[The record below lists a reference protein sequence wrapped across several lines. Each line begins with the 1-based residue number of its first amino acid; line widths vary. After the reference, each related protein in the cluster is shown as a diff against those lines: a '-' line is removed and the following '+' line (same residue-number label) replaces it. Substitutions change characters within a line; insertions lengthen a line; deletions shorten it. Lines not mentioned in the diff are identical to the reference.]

1 MDEINHAAQTPKQI
15 KSFDHVLG
23 HRYTISDGLAGMHVE
38 DIYQDRQGLLWI
50 ATADGGVSRFDGEH
64 FDTFGLGE
72 GLPHL
77 TVMTVTEDADGR
89 LLFGTLGGG
98 LAILGPC
105 GFQVYTIEHGLPCN
119 DILSLQLQ
127 TDGSIQVLTGTG
139 IGWFVGDR
147 CVERTTTIGDQP
159 IGRVYDVATDSAGT
173 TWLATLHRGVI
184 SLDGQCMDTD
194 FGATNGTRRWPWK
207 FAQDAAGRLWI
218 AFHYIGSEAVIGR
231 YDPQH
236 QQFDLIDMGS
246 ELEDGEMVR
255 HGIRDVRLDK
265 RGWLWVARRGVLM
278 YDGEDWHPFSARLS
292 GAHFA
297 DTRLT
302 YEDREGNIWVGLWG
316 DGLVFCD
323 SVSTQLYSEA
333 DGLPDREVRC
343 LDEDREGRI
352 WIGTAGG
359 LACLEDDQIR
369 PVATGHAVSALVVD
383 RQGQLWSGGPD
394 GQVFKWEGT
403 TPRAIAVAEADHH
416 EDITG
421 LCQDQIGRIRVCT
434 SQGRFGWIEADR
446 FTAFEERLPHP
457 CRTVLQDRDGVFW
470 IGTHGKRPALYRHTD
485 GLFLESELTKLET
498 VSYVNALYENEG
510 TLWVGT
516 ANGLFAFD
524 YHSQQVRWFT
534 MDQGGLS
541 ANGILSL
548 EVDQQGRIWIGT
560 SGGGVL
566 NYDGRTFQ
574 CVRLGRSLH
583 VNTVEA
589 ILCDSRGRLWFGT
602 RAGLIAYQPSQ
613 TPPGIVIRQAVGKC
627 ILEAP
632 QAVSCSESTPEIQ
645 IHFQGI
651 RFRGEAGTM
660 RYRHRLVG
668 HAPAAEWSAFTSD
681 NKVSYRD
688 VPAGE
693 FRFEVRVLDRDGLLS
708 DIASLDV
715 RVVSNEQNKSR
726 VLGARLLGQ
735 SQAIVR
741 LLEKVGQVA
750 ETNMTV
756 LVLGETGVG
765 KGLLT
770 RMIHDLNQRR
780 EQAFIQVN
788 CGAIPAGLIES
799 ELFGYEKGAFTG
811 AVARKIGCFE
821 RAHGGTLFLDE
832 IGDLPLDAQRTLLH
846 ILEEDCLTR
855 VGGGVSVPIDV
866 RVVAATNRDLK
877 KAIQEGT
884 FREDLFYRLSV
895 FPLVLPPLR
904 DHRED
909 IPILAAHFVA
919 QFAEELQRPVPSLGD
934 EVIAHLQA
942 HFWPGN
948 VRELK
953 HLIQRA
959 VVVCQGGVIQVEDV
973 PLSAEDED
981 EEGSPLLTASAP
993 PVEQGAGDKDEKRQI
1008 VEALQ
1013 VTNWVIYGDRG
1024 AARLLGV
1031 NPERLRSRMRVYGLR
1046 RPKKS
1051 W

>member
-1 MDEINHAAQTPKQI
+1 MVEEPSQSAQTPKQI

-23 HRYTISDGLAGMHVE
+23 HRYTVYDGLAGMHVE
-38 DIYQDRQGLLWI
+38 DIYQDCQGLLWI

-64 FDTFGLGE
+64 FDTFGLEE

-77 TVMTVTEDADGR
+77 TVMTITEDADGR

-98 LAILGPC
+98 LAVLGPR

-119 DILSLQLQ
+119 DVLSLQLQ
-127 TDGSIQVLTGTG
+127 ADGSIWVLTEEG

-184 SLDGQCMDTD
+184 NLDGQCMDAD

-218 AFHYIGSEAVIGR
+218 AFHYIGREAVIGR

-246 ELEDGEMVR
+246 ELEGGEMVR

-265 RGWLWVARRGVLM
+265 RGWLWAARRGVLV
-278 YDGEDWHPFSARLS
+278 YDGEDWHPFSARLPS
-292 GAHFA
+292 THFA

-316 DGLVFCD
+316 GGLVFCD
-323 SVSTQLYSEA
+323 PVSTQLYSEA
-333 DGLPDREVRC
+333 DGLPNKEIRC

-352 WIGTAGG
+352 WVGTAGG

-369 PVATGHAVSALVVD
+369 PVATGHAVSTLVVN
-383 RQGQLWSGGPD
+383 RQGQLWSGSPD

-403 TPRAIAVAEADHH
+403 TSRAIAVAEADHH

-421 LCQDQIGRIRVCT
+421 LCQDQTGCIRVCT

-446 FTAFEERLPHP
+446 FTAFEEQLSHP
-457 CRTVLQDRDGVFW
+457 CRSMLQDRDGVFW
-470 IGTHGKRPALYRHTD
+470 IGVHGKRPALYCHKD
-485 GLFLESELTKLET
+485 GLFRKSELTELET
-498 VSYVNALYENEG
+498 ISYVNALYEHEG

-516 ANGLFAFD
+516 ASGLFAFD
-524 YHSQQVRWFT
+524 YHSRQVRRFT
-534 MDQGGLS
+534 MDQGELS
-541 ANGILSL
+541 VNGILAL
-548 EVDQQGRIWIGT
+548 EADQQGRIWIGT

-566 NYDGRTFQ
+566 NYDGQTFQ
-574 CVRLGRSLH
+574 CMRLGKSVH

-602 RAGLIAYQPSQ
+602 RAGLIAYQPNQ
-613 TPPGIVIRQAVGKC
+613 TPPGLVIRQAMGEC
-627 ILEAP
+627 LLEPP
-632 QAVSCSESTPEIQ
+632 QALSCSESIPEIQ

-651 RFRGEAGTM
+651 RFRGGARTM
-660 RYRHRLVG
+660 RYSHRLVG
-668 HAPAAEWSAFTSD
+668 HAPVAEWSAFTSD
-681 NKVSYRD
+681 NEVSYRD

-693 FRFEVRVLDRDGLLS
+693 FRFEVRALDWDGLLS

-715 RVVSNEQNKSR
+715 RVVPDEQNKSR
-726 VLGARLLGQ
+726 ALDTSVLGQ
-735 SQAIVR
+735 SEAMTR
-741 LLEKVGQVA
+741 LGKEVGQVA
-750 ETNMTV
+750 ETDMTV

-770 RMIHDLNQRR
+770 RMIHDLSQRR

-788 CGAIPAGLIES
+788 CGALSTGLIES
-799 ELFGYEKGAFTG
+799 ELFGHEKGAFTG
-811 AVARKIGCFE
+811 AVSHKIGCFE

-832 IGDLPLDAQRTLLH
+832 IGNLPLDAQRTLLH
-846 ILEEDCLTR
+846 ILEEDHLTR
-855 VGGGVSVPIDV
+855 VGGGGSIPIDV
-866 RVVAATNRDLK
+866 RVVAATNCDLK

-884 FREDLFYRLSV
+884 FREDLFYRLNM

-904 DHRED
+904 ERRED

-934 EVIAHLQA
+934 EVIAHLQE
-942 HFWPGN
+942 HNWPGN
-948 VRELK
+948 VRELE

-973 PLSAEDED
+973 QLSTEDEG
-981 EEGSPLLTASAP
+981 EEVTASVS
-993 PVEQGAGDKDEKRQI
+993 PVEQGVGDKDEKQQI

-1013 VTNWVIYGDRG
+1013 ATNWLIYGDRG
-1024 AARLLGV
+1024 AACLLDMH
-1031 NPERLRSRMRVYGLR
+1031 PERLRSRMRVYGLQ

-1051 W
+1051 S